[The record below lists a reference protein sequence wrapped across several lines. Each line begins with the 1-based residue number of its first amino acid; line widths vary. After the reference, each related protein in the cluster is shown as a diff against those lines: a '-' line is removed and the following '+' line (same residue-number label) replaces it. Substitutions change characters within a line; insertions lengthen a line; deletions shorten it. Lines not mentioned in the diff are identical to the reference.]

1 MFISLNE
8 ERIVLHFNPSPFLKI
23 SGPDELYYVELREYP
38 KNDDQSLYVEGRK
51 IIGNGGVFEIPIE
64 FYFDFEISVSKYV
77 PKYGL
82 KKIFTHRF
90 NDYGKQVLFNLDTKN
105 YDECLIWLTKV
116 EEYSRINGCKPHIN
130 THFDDINKKH
140 LSYYQV
146 DGVDYYKTYNIG
158 RHPKSSTDWRTID
171 PRKEGVIW
179 YGNWKTFWS
188 YQHPRL
194 WSNLTSEEIIDDI
207 LAL

>member
-8 ERIVLHFNPSPFLKI
+8 EKIILHFNPSPFLKI

-51 IIGNGGVFEIPIE
+51 IVGNGGVFHIPIE
-64 FYFDFEISVSKYV
+64 FYCDFEISVSKYISE
-77 PKYGL
+77 YGL

-90 NDYGKQVLFNLDTKN
+90 NDYGKQVLFNLDTN
-105 YDECLIWLTKV
+105 NHNECLLWISKV
-116 EEYSRINGCKPHIN
+116 EDYQKIHGCNIHIKTN
-130 THFDDINKKH
+130 FDDINKKFM
-140 LSYYQV
+140 SYYQV
-146 DGVDYYKTYNIG
+146 NGIDYYKSYNIG
-158 RHPKSSTDWRTID
+158 RTPKSSTDWRTID
-171 PRKEGVIW
+171 PRKEGVVW

-194 WSNLTSEEIIDDI
+194 WSNLSSEEIINDI